1 MEQDN
6 AIRQEVNRQLGKF
19 CNGISAGLKKPKRR
33 LIHQMIYGMQASRDV
48 KVSEIARSLNE
59 TIKLLKTEI
68 RLCRNLQDKSL
79 TEHIN
84 QRILKQAGN
93 KIDKD
98 TVLALDLTSIEKPY
112 AKKMDFLARV
122 WSGMKK
128 DTVKGYS
135 VLEVIGADVYDEYLL
150 PLYSKLYSQN
160 ADKFKSENDQILEAI
175 DKVNKQTKG
184 RGIYVIDR
192 GGDRKK
198 LIESMISKELRFVI
212 RLKGDRL
219 IILGNNR
226 QKLAENIAIN
236 NIEYKQKYKVEID
249 NEGFKE
255 KKEVELGI
263 KKVRMPGIKEELNL
277 VAVRGFGQK
286 PMLLLTN
293 VKKDAAIILEMYF
306 TRWKVEES
314 IRFLKQE
321 YNLEDVRVRSYA
333 ALKNTVALLSAVFY
347 FLSVY
352 LGRKARLKI
361 LISKIYKKAKRF
373 FEMPAFKHYAV
384 ADGIFR
390 LLFNCRWKDPWAEE
404 PARRNSRQL
413 LLFPAVT

>member
-1 MEQDN
+1 MEQDS
-6 AIRQEVNRQLGKF
+6 AIQEEVNRQLGKF

-33 LIHQMIYGMQASRDV
+33 LIHQMIYGIQASRDV
-48 KVSEIARSLNE
+48 KVSEVARSLNE

-68 RLCRNLQDKSL
+68 RLCRNLRDETL

-84 QRILKQAGN
+84 HKLLKQAKN
-93 KIDKD
+93 KINKD

-128 DTVKGYS
+128 DTVTGYY
-135 VLEVIGADVYDEYLL
+135 VLEIIGADVYDEKLL
-150 PLYSKLYSQN
+150 PVYSKLYSQN
-160 ADKFKSENDQILEAI
+160 ADKFKSENDQILEAV
-175 DKVNKQTKG
+175 DKVNAQTRG
-184 RGIYVIDR
+184 NGIYVIGR
-192 GGDRKK
+192 GGDRRK
-198 LIESMISKELRFVI
+198 LIEPLISKELRFVI

-219 IILGNNR
+219 MVLGNNR
-226 QKLAENIAIN
+226 QKTAEDIAID

-255 KKEVELGI
+255 KKEVELGV
-263 KKVRMPGIKEELNL
+263 KRVRMSGIKDELWL
-277 VAVRGFGQK
+277 VAARGFGNR
-286 PMLLLTN
+286 PMVLLTN
-293 VKKDAAIILEMYF
+293 VKKDAALILEMYF

-321 YNLEDVRVRSYA
+321 YNLEDVRVRNYA

-352 LGRKARLKI
+352 LRQKARLKI

-390 LLFNCRWKDPWAEE
+390 LLFNCRWKDPWEEE
-404 PARRNSRQL
+404 PTRQNSRQL

>member
-6 AIRQEVNRQLGKF
+6 AIREEVNRQLGKF
-19 CNGISAGLKKPKRR
+19 CNGISAGLRKPKRR
-33 LIHQMIYGMQASRDV
+33 LIHQMIYGIQASRDV
-48 KVSEIARSLNE
+48 KVSEVARSLNE

-68 RLCRNLQDKSL
+68 RLCRNLQDESL

-84 QRILKQAGN
+84 HKILKQSKN

-98 TVLALDLTSIEKPY
+98 MVLALDLTSIEKPY
-112 AKKMDFLARV
+112 AKKMDFLSRV

-128 DTVKGYS
+128 EAVPGYS
-135 VLEVIGADVYDEYLL
+135 VLEVIGADVYDERLL
-150 PLYSKLYSQN
+150 PLYSKLYSHD
-160 ADKFKSENDQILEAI
+160 ADKFKSENDQILEAV
-175 DKVNKQTKG
+175 DKVNTQAQGK
-184 RGIYVIDR
+184 GIYVIDR

-198 LIESMISKELRFVI
+198 LIESLLSKGLRFVI

-219 IILGNNR
+219 MVLGNNR
-226 QKLAENIAIN
+226 QKSAEEIAVD
-236 NIEYKQKYKVEID
+236 NIEYNQKYKVEID

-263 KKVRMPGIKEELNL
+263 KRVRMPGIKDELWL
-277 VAVRGFGQK
+277 VAVGGFGNR
-286 PMLLLTN
+286 PMVLLTN
-293 VKKDAAIILEMYF
+293 VKKDAALILEMYF

-321 YNLEDVRVRSYA
+321 YNLEDIRVRSYA

-352 LGRKARLKI
+352 LGQKARLKI
-361 LISKIYKKAKRF
+361 LIFKIYKKAKRF

-390 LLFNCRWKDPWAEE
+390 LLFNCRWKDPWEGE
-404 PARRNSRQL
+404 SARQNSRQFF
-413 LLFPAVT
+413 LFPTVT

>member
-6 AIRQEVNRQLGKF
+6 AIRQEVNRQLEKF
-19 CNGISAGLKKPKRR
+19 CCDISKGLKKPKRR
-33 LIHQMIYGMQASRDV
+33 LIHQMVYGIQASRDV
-48 KVSEIARSLNE
+48 KVSQIARSLNE

-68 RLCRNLQDKSL
+68 RLCRNLQDESL

-84 QRILKQAGN
+84 QKILQQARN

-98 TVLALDLTSIEKPY
+98 TVFALDLTSIEKPY

-128 DTVKGYS
+128 DTVTGYS
-135 VLEVIGADVYDEYLL
+135 VLEVVGADVYDEHLL
-150 PLYSKLYSQN
+150 ALYNELYSQD
-160 ADKFKSENDQILEAI
+160 ADRFKSENDQILEAVN
-175 DKVNKQTKG
+175 KVNIQAQGK
-184 RGIYVIDR
+184 GIYVIDR

-198 LIESMISKELRFVI
+198 LIESMISKGLRFVI

-219 IILGNNR
+219 MLLGNNR
-226 QKLAENIAIN
+226 QKPAEDIAAA
-236 NIEYKQKYKVEID
+236 NIEYNKKYKVEIG

-255 KKEVELGI
+255 KKEVELGT
-263 KKVRMPGIKEELNL
+263 KYVRMPGIKDELNL
-277 VAVRGFGQK
+277 VAVRGFGIR
-286 PMLLLTN
+286 PMVLLTN
-293 VKKDAAIILEMYF
+293 VKKDPVLILEMYF

-352 LGRKARLKI
+352 LGRKTRLNI
-361 LISKIYKKAKRF
+361 LISKIYEKAKRF

-390 LLFNCRWKDPWAEE
+390 LLFNCSWKDPWSGELV
-404 PARRNSRQL
+404 RQNSRQL
-413 LLFPAVT
+413 LLFPTVT